1 MTLPNF
7 SRSNDCEEYGSVN
20 RKKVCQARAHVLKK
34 LNGDD
39 EDIFIYSDARST
51 HDVIAS
57 SEGEKIIRVHKS
69 GSQFVSY
76 QSNRRFK
83 HVGYFTYY
91 FGRR

>member
-1 MTLPNF
+1 MGKLHL

-57 SEGEKIIRVHKS
+57 SEGKSVTWWAVVMRFFRYVSSSIRKESSLRVHM
-69 GSQFVSY
+69 
-76 QSNRRFK
+76 
-83 HVGYFTYY
+83 
-91 FGRR
+91 

>member
-1 MTLPNF
+1 MTPPHL

-57 SEGEKIIRVHKS
+57 SEGEKSR
-69 GSQFVSY
+69 
-76 QSNRRFK
+76 
-83 HVGYFTYY
+83 
-91 FGRR
+91 

>member
-1 MTLPNF
+1 MTFPNF

-57 SEGEKIIRVHKS
+57 SEGEKSRWYHDIDNAFHSEFQV
-69 GSQFVSY
+69 VP
-76 QSNRRFK
+76 
-83 HVGYFTYY
+83 
-91 FGRR
+91 

>member
-1 MTLPNF
+1 M
-7 SRSNDCEEYGSVN
+7 
-20 RKKVCQARAHVLKK
+20 KK

-69 GSQFVSY
+69 GSQFSSY
-76 QSNRRFK
+76 QSNRRLK
-83 HVGYFTYY
+83 HVGHFGYY
-91 FGRR
+91 FGGRSFFEINLNILGPNHSPCF